1 VISKL
6 RNLPDS
12 FIPVCFLI
20 AGCLLSIPA
29 SAISLTYVY
38 RGNHFDQFEDTSGI
52 FSSADR
58 VMATFTVDCSVAHT
72 EGDCSNLPYDDYFE
86 LGAIDPGSIQ
96 FSAGPAMLPK
106 PDGSVI
112 ISRFIF
118 STDGS
123 ANIKDWDIEL
133 FSEDPFQNIDTDNV
147 GGGIDSAAALGG
159 AANNNGLPGTWGNE
173 HTVTEGDFDLAVE
186 KWANIAEPTDLQQ
199 LIYFT
204 ISVTN
209 QGPGPVEDVF
219 VVDSLPTELQIPEGL
234 AAYPSVGYYDPESGR
249 WDIGEMNSNL
259 PETLEIPVVI
269 NGKPETACI
278 LNTASVDIPGDIDP
292 SNNSAA
298 TVLHIPDR
306 ERCIDLY
313 VYGYNESTV
322 RCPDRKSS
330 IRYGLN
336 VRNNSADPARNV
348 VLNVAQIAFQA
359 PDFRGESDNCD
370 GLVCTWEVLEAEQRV
385 AFASGFF
392 TVKEPLQHSIQAV
405 VSSDNGDYQPDN
417 NKVIIDIT
425 LEPTTVSCQ
434 RAGDPDWYPGS
445 GVGGG
450 CFIATAIYG
459 SDNHPYIKTLR
470 EFRDEVLMRSAWGN
484 KVVKFYYRHAPS
496 AACFI
501 EEHEVA
507 RKLAKGIIT
516 PLVLIITYPWRVII
530 LAILAVFLYISFR
543 HAGRKRIRS

>member
-1 VISKL
+1 
-6 RNLPDS
+6 
-12 FIPVCFLI
+12 
-20 AGCLLSIPA
+20 
-29 SAISLTYVY
+29 
-38 RGNHFDQFEDTSGI
+38 
-52 FSSADR
+52 
-58 VMATFTVDCSVAHT
+58 MATFTVDCSVAHT

-204 ISVTN
+204 ISETN

-259 PETLEIPVVI
+259 PETMEIPVVI
-269 NGKPETACI
+269 SGDPEFGCI
-278 LNTASVDIPGDIDP
+278 LNTANVDKPGDIDP
-292 SNNSAA
+292 ANNSA
-298 TVLHIPDR
+298 TSVIHIPDR
-306 ERCIDLY
+306 ERCVDLSI
-313 VYGYNESTV
+313 YGQNESTV
-322 RCPDRKSS
+322 RCPDSKSS

-336 VRNNSADPARNV
+336 VKNNSADPARNV
-348 VLNVAQIAFQA
+348 VLKVTQTGFQA
-359 PDFRGESDNCD
+359 PGFGGESDTCD
-370 GLVCTWEVLEAEQRV
+370 GLVCTWDLLEAEERV
-385 AFASGFF
+385 TFASEFF
-392 TVKEPLQHSIQAV
+392 TVGEPIQHGIQAV
-405 VSSDNGDYQPDN
+405 VSSGSGDYVPEN
-417 NKVIIDIT
+417 NSVVIDIT
-425 LEPTTVSCQ
+425 VEPTTLSCSGG
-434 RAGDPDWYPGS
+434 GDPDWYPGS

-459 SDNHPYIKTLR
+459 SDSHPYIKTLR
-470 EFRDEVLMRSAWGN
+470 EFRDDVLMRSAWG
-484 KVVKFYYRHAPS
+484 KELVDFYYRHSPPV
-496 AACFI
+496 ACFI
-501 EEHEVA
+501 EEHDLA
-507 RKLAKGIIT
+507 RKLAAGIIT
-516 PLVLIITYPWRVII
+516 PLVLIIAYPWRV
-530 LAILAVFLYISFR
+530 LAILTTLAVLVFVSVR
-543 HAGRKRIRS
+543 HVRARSYSS